1 MNFLTRIFALHITF
15 WILSLP
21 TSSAFYSPRE
31 LRCALPSTISS
42 HEPLQHF
49 KFAMASDNSISGD
62 DNDNKRT
69 EDDEM
74 LSTSTQDVRS
84 FVTQRCIQSFMFLLA
99 STRDL
104 HTVWWLDNFTQPIT
118 INMYDWDID
127 EEAKP
132 VSACTLSMKFFTIML
147 KRRDDSHS
155 NHLSFL
161 SGS

>member
-1 MNFLTRIFALHITF
+1 MNFFAHIFALAHITF

-21 TSSAFYSPRE
+21 SSFAFYSPRE
-31 LRCALPSTISS
+31 LSRALPSTISN

-49 KFAMASDNSISGD
+49 RFALDSSISGD
-62 DNDNKRT
+62 DNDTKST

-74 LSTSTQDVRS
+74 SASTQDIRS

-132 VSACTLSMKFFTIML
+132 VSSCC
-147 KRRDDSHS
+147 R
-155 NHLSFL
+155 
-161 SGS
+161 